1 VLLCIDQDEEQ
12 GLIRRGNFSCRGG
25 IHVEES
31 ANI

>member
-12 GLIRRGNFSCRGG
+12 GLIRGANFRCRGG